1 MPPPAL
7 SALLLT
13 KNNASPERRRPK
25 MYLMEH
31 LLEHNHPTELSH
43 ERQVLLAQEVRDT
56 RLTKKLRTARRKERS
71 MSKRRTAW
79 SPRRAIVL
87 WGRTG
92 IPFFRA

>member
-1 MPPPAL
+1 
-7 SALLLT
+7 
-13 KNNASPERRRPK
+13 

-31 LLEHNHPTELSH
+31 LLEHNNPTEFSH
-43 ERQVLLAQEVRDT
+43 ERQELLAQEVRDT
-56 RLTKKLRTARRKERS
+56 RLTK
-71 MSKRRTAW
+71 KRRTAW

>member
-1 MPPPAL
+1 
-7 SALLLT
+7 
-13 KNNASPERRRPK
+13 

-31 LLEHNHPTELSH
+31 LLEHNNPTELSH
-43 ERQVLLAQEVRDT
+43 ERQE
-56 RLTKKLRTARRKERS
+56 LRTARRKERS

-79 SPRRAIVL
+79 SPRRAIAL